1 MATKAED
8 PVAQVAAGPTRTD
21 GPQAKEAHEDT
32 FRLKTRGA
40 MILPTTAGSSTN
52 AHTLTVAV

>member
-1 MATKAED
+1 VATTAED
-8 PVAQVAAGPTRTD
+8 PVAQVAVGPTRTD
-21 GPQAKEAHEDT
+21 GPQAKEAHEDM

-40 MILPTTAGSSTN
+40 MILPTMAGSSTN

>member
-1 MATKAED
+1 VATKAED

-32 FRLKTRGA
+32 FRLKTRGT
-40 MILPTTAGSSTN
+40 MILPTMAGSSTN